1 MNEKTIDMTEGNI
14 PKKLMDFAL
23 PIFLSALLQQAYIL
37 VDSLIVS
44 KLIGDLALAAVT
56 NCENV
61 AWLITSF
68 IFGLGMGAS
77 VLIAQAYG
85 AKDKEWMHRI
95 EGTAY
100 SICFLLGLLFFL
112 LSPLISEPIIFL
124 LRTPASV
131 FEVSTMYLTIYIAGI
146 GGLILFNMGSA
157 VLQAIGNARIP
168 LYFLVVSTLI
178 NIGCDWVLIQ
188 FFHMGV
194 EGAAAATVLAEWIT
208 GIALFGYVL
217 YGKGIWRIGWKEI
230 RIDKNSLKEILHLG
244 IPGAIESSAVSLANA
259 IIQGFINTF
268 GPLAMAA
275 TGAFASIEGFAF
287 LPISAFCQALGTFTG
302 QNVGANQKERTIKGC
317 RFALITMSICAFAI
331 GLLMMAFSKPL
342 LHVFSDNP
350 ETIQYGMTRAHIT
363 LWFYPLLGL
372 THCFSAI
379 FRGAGKPLVPMFAY
393 LGSWGVLRV
402 LLLMLI
408 LPYHHEYALLC
419 WVYPITWSLSALG
432 LWIYYQRDTWFPEER
447 QGVQSLKIEL
457 ES

>member
-1 MNEKTIDMTEGNI
+1 MNEKTIDMTQGSI
-14 PKKLMDFAL
+14 PKKLMYFAI
-23 PIFLSALLQQAYIL
+23 PVFLSALLQQAYIL

-44 KLIGDLALAAVT
+44 KLLGDLALAAVT

-85 AKDKEWMHRI
+85 AKDKKWMHRL

-100 SICFLLGLLFFL
+100 SICFILCLLFFILGPL
-112 LSPLISEPIIFL
+112 LSEPIIFL
-124 LRTPASV
+124 LQTPESV
-131 FEVSTMYLTIYIAGI
+131 FEASTMYLTIYIAGV

-168 LYFLVVSTLI
+168 LYFLIVSTLI
-178 NIGCDWVLIQ
+178 NISCDWILIQ
-188 FFHMGV
+188 FFHTGV

-208 GIALFGYVL
+208 GIALLGYIL
-217 YGKGIWRIGWKEI
+217 YGKGVQRIEWKDI
-230 RIDKNSLKEILHLG
+230 RIDKRSFKEILHMG
-244 IPGAIESSAVSLANA
+244 IPGAVESSAVSLANT

-268 GPLAMAA
+268 GALAMAA

-317 RFALITMSICAFAI
+317 RFALVTMSICALAI
-331 GLLMMAFSKPL
+331 GLLMMSFSEPL
-342 LHVFSDNP
+342 MHIFSDNP
-350 ETIQYGMTRAHIT
+350 ETIAYGITRAHIT

-379 FRGAGKPLVPMFAY
+379 LRGAGKPLIPMFAY
-393 LGSWGVLRV
+393 LGSWGVVRV
-402 LLLMLI
+402 LLLMWL
-408 LPYHHEYALLC
+408 LPSHHEYALLC

-432 LWIYYQRDTWFPEER
+432 LWIYYQKEAWFPEQR
-447 QGVQSLKIEL
+447 QGVQSLEIEM
-457 ES
+457 E